1 MEYNHSNN
9 CKHNGNREE
18 QWERDADS
26 NRYGPYQSKTLH
38 KVGDIKEYTLFYS
51 SRRIINQPIEG
62 LMQPSDHQ
70 MEFEENVI
78 EKLNYHLQK
87 YKEKSHPVHNTK
99 VSGVMSSLR
108 DIMAKGRSKK
118 NNKDVF
124 QLPEDPYEG
133 AYSVKSLPQSL
144 SVGYVHDSIFDL
156 HYNPWDEDHIEK
168 PERLIRIM
176 ERLKETRLLE
186 RCKQIPS
193 RIAEEHEI
201 LEVHDESLIQLL
213 KSSSQLNSSQ
223 EFKNFASK
231 SFYSVF
237 LNKDTYK
244 VALTAAGSGLALSD
258 ALYSNE
264 NKFWDCSY
272 TSTRTSF
279 YEEGQGINKI
289 LIVDIDVHHGQGT
302 QRTFID
308 NPNVLYFSIHRYEY
322 GNYWPH
328 LRESNFT
335 ELGEGNGRGFNLNV
349 PLNEIGMGDSEY
361 ISILHRGYD
370 AAIGCP
376 EGEMSVSP
384 AFYGHLIKSLH
395 ALSMGRLLVI
405 LEGGYFIESLA
416 EGVAMT
422 LRAILGAPCVPL
434 SLKSWKLSPS
444 CVESILNV
452 YTYSKAY
459 WKQLNWMGK
468 YNETNL
474 KEDKLEHCFVPNI
487 DYLYERGTSD
497 VVTPEGFEIRED
509 YYTLGPEKLK
519 YFNDVISEERLRYS
533 PFWEM
538 DTIKVNYVYD
548 EIMMKHS
555 NLDDSSHPECPN
567 RIKNIFEM
575 HDEFGLLKNMN
586 KIQTERRI
594 TNEEILLV
602 HGDDHIKDLYELA
615 QISSQEDREAFADQ
629 FESIF
634 FNSHSHDCAHF
645 AAGAFLDLID
655 SVLLPQDYERERKGG
670 IAMIRPPGHH
680 AEPEEF
686 MGFSIL
692 NNVAIGAAYAKKKY
706 GLKRILIFDWDV
718 HHGNGI
724 QKAFYDDPSVLY
736 ISIHRF
742 DGGSFF
748 PCKDD
753 AGINFVGKGDGE
765 GFNVNIPWDGPGV
778 GDPEYLAAFFQIV
791 MPIAYEFEP
800 ELVLVSAGFDAA
812 INDPS
817 WTLKLLNNTKN
828 FGDNLAISMGS
839 LSLRSSILTDG
850 IEYVPSEYGF
860 HYSSSFVNT
869 MSSSPSTMKSA
880 TSLILLILFIQKVL
894 AMALNRL
901 YIRTTQTLLNRTF
914 CSAYDAPGKT
924 TITILNEDAANLM
937 VDSYDTTG
945 FRLNNN
951 IKAFGPIVLL
961 PKGILPEI
969 IVIGYGSPGDPIDPK
984 TILKLKQT
992 MKLNVEVLPTNKAVT
1007 TYNFLSSEGR
1017 AVAGAFI
1024 PPSFVDSANETD
1036 TAAFISL
1043 KSEGDIFDLVSGSG
1057 SSKSIFP
1064 DVKRLKEI

>member
-1 MEYNHSNN
+1 
-9 CKHNGNREE
+9 
-18 QWERDADS
+18 
-26 NRYGPYQSKTLH
+26 
-38 KVGDIKEYTLFYS
+38 
-51 SRRIINQPIEG
+51 
-62 LMQPSDHQ
+62 
-70 MEFEENVI
+70 
-78 EKLNYHLQK
+78 
-87 YKEKSHPVHNTK
+87 
-99 VSGVMSSLR
+99 MSSLR

-264 NKFWDCSY
+264 INSGIALIRPPGHHSMKKECNGFCILNNAALVAKSLLKK
-272 TSTRTSF
+272 
-279 YEEGQGINKI
+279 QGINKI

-361 ISILHRGYD
+361 ISILHRILLPVAYEFQPDYVIVSGGYD

-422 LRAILGAPCVPL
+422 VRAILGAPCVPL

-497 VVTPEGFEIRED
+497 VVTPEGFEIGED

-655 SVLLPQDYERERKGG
+655 SVLLSQDYERERKGG

-812 INDPS
+812 INDPLGHCKVS
-817 WTLKLLNNTKN
+817 PQMYGHMTHHLSKLANGKVILALEGGYNLTSISLSMVMCTKALMSHPLPMPNTSKSLSERDTLTMQKVIEQHKN
-828 FGDNLAISMGS
+828 FWGCLSYLSQKIPNTPDITIPDNLAISMGS

-880 TSLILLILFIQKVL
+880 TS
-894 AMALNRL
+894 
-901 YIRTTQTLLNRTF
+901 
-914 CSAYDAPGKT
+914 CS
-924 TITILNEDAANLM
+924 
-937 VDSYDTTG
+937 SS
-945 FRLNNN
+945 NNN
-951 IKAFGPIVLL
+951 
-961 PKGILPEI
+961 
-969 IVIGYGSPGDPIDPK
+969 
-984 TILKLKQT
+984 
-992 MKLNVEVLPTNKAVT
+992 
-1007 TYNFLSSEGR
+1007 
-1017 AVAGAFI
+1017 
-1024 PPSFVDSANETD
+1024 
-1036 TAAFISL
+1036 
-1043 KSEGDIFDLVSGSG
+1043 
-1057 SSKSIFP
+1057 
-1064 DVKRLKEI
+1064 